1 MSTLFKDPAFVT
13 GTSMALIEAVAD
25 YNLKRYAQTDSSL
38 YMLGASG
45 LYGVILY
52 IFQRSLRKESL
63 GRVNSFWDASS
74 NILDVFVGMLLGE
87 TFTGTQA
94 IGFFLITCGIL
105 LV

>member
-1 MSTLFKDPAFVT
+1 M
-13 GTSMALIEAVAD
+13 I
-25 YNLKRYAQTDSSL
+25 
-38 YMLGASG
+38 GASG

-52 IFQRSLRKESL
+52 IFQRALRKESL

-94 IGFFLITCGIL
+94 IGFFLISCGIL